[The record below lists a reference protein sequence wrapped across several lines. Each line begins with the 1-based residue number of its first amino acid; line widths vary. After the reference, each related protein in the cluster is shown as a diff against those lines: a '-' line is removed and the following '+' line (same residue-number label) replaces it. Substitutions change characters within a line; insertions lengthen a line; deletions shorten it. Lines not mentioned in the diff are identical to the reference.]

1 LKTVEKLFELVN
13 YIADAMITQPARRA
27 ALFGELQPEK
37 RAGIEQRDRKKT

>member
-1 LKTVEKLFELVN
+1 VSALEKLFELVN

-27 ALFGELQPEK
+27 ALFGELPPEK